1 MKKIITAINDKI
13 LNEELKKNKDVE
25 IICKDIQ
32 YKEGILEILEINFEI
47 DYIFINYNLPGE
59 ISIQYL
65 IKTILKINEN
75 IKLIIFVKKENN
87 NNYKFLENENI
98 KIIFYENKININLL
112 IDNQKNE
119 LVNLEEKTNIKDKE
133 LKNNKIKRE
142 KKLKNKIKINF
153 NKNNFIK
160 KDRINNNLNLIKNK
174 IITFNGD
181 RGVGKSLIII
191 NFAFYLKN
199 KKILI
204 IDYNL
209 ENINIHNFFGVKRLN
224 HNINK
229 NSFFNNKKTKINKY
243 RKIKNK
249 FFEEYFNISILNN
262 LIIKI
267 NKNINLLSYTRL
279 INLKKINEINK
290 NYDYIFIEFSEKI
303 NKKII
308 LNSYKN
314 IILIEPNL
322 IGINNSKKYLEKI
335 YKINPKNTKII
346 LNKNNNY
353 SINEN
358 LLTNIFLNINIIGKI
373 DYKNIY
379 NFLINNNFKN
389 NYLLNSKKIIQE
401 NKKIFNNLK

>member
-1 MKKIITAINDKI
+1 MKKIITAINDKV
-13 LNEELKKNKDVE
+13 LNEELRKNKDVE

-65 IKTILKINEN
+65 INMILKINEN
-75 IKLIIFVKKENN
+75 IKLIIFVKKENK
-87 NNYKFLENENI
+87 NNYKFLENKNI
-98 KIIFYENKININLL
+98 KIILYENKININLL
-112 IDNQKNE
+112 IDNKKNK
-119 LVNLEEKTNIKDKE
+119 LVDLKEKIVVKNIKLE
-133 LKNNKIKRE
+133 
-142 KKLKNKIKINF
+142 KNKIKKKKYLE
-153 NKNNFIK
+153 NKLNKIK
-160 KDRINNNLNLIKNK
+160 KEKINNSLNLIENK
-174 IITFNGD
+174 IITFTGN

-209 ENINIHNFFGVKRLN
+209 DNINIHNFFGVKKLN

-229 NSFFNNKKTKINKY
+229 KSFFNNKKIKINKY
-243 RKIKNK
+243 MKIKNK

-267 NKNINLLSYTRL
+267 NKNINLLSYTKL

-290 NYDYIFIEFSEKI
+290 YYDYIFIEFSENI

-358 LLTNIFLNINIIGKI
+358 LLTNIFSNIKIIGKI

-389 NYLLNSKKIIQE
+389 NYLLNLKKINQDY
-401 NKKIFNNLK
+401 KKIFTNLK